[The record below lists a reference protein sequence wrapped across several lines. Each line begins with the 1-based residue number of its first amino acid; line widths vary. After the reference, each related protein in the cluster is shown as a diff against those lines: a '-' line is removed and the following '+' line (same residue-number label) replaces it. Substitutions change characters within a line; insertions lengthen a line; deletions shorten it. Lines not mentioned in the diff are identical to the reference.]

1 MSQRRLTVFRS
12 NRPVVRAP
20 VAVGRPGTETP
31 LSRDFAIAELIPTY
45 DPGGFLGPIVFPI
58 TGYSERLFTFAGGDG
73 RVGIH
78 GTSLPSLIGTA
89 VSNGCIRMYN
99 RDIVRLSRLV
109 RPGTPLTIRS

>member
-1 MSQRRLTVFRS
+1 
-12 NRPVVRAP
+12 VRAP

-31 LSRDFAIAELIPTY
+31 LSRDFAIAEMIPTY

-58 TGYSERLFTFAGGDG
+58 TGYSERLYTFAGGNG

-78 GTSLPSLIGTA
+78 GTSLPGLIGTA
-89 VSNGCIRMYN
+89 VSNGCIRMHN
-99 RDIVRLSRLV
+99 RDILRLSRLV